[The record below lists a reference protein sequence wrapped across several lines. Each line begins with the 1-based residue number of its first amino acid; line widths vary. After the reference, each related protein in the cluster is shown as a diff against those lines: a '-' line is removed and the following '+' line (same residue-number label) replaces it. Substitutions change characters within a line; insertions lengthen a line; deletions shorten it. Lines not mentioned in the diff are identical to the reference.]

1 MAQSIVHVG
10 SSGKIVTMDSIAHA
24 SEENAG
30 DVIVCGSHGGRSA
43 AEHAIHFKPLAVIF
57 NDAGRGKENAGIA
70 GLESLDN
77 EGIMAATVGAMSAR
91 IGDGGDSYS
100 SGIISAVNERSRK
113 AGIKVGMPARKAALK
128 MLVETEKG

>member
-1 MAQSIVHVG
+1 MVQSIVHVG
-10 SSGKIVTMDSIAHA
+10 SSGRIVIMDSIAYA

-43 AEHAIHFKPLAVIF
+43 AEHAISFKPLAVIS
-57 NDAGRGKENAGIA
+57 NDAGKGKDNAGIA

-77 EGIMAATVGAMSAR
+77 AGIMAATVGAMSAR

-113 AGIKVGMPARKAALK
+113 AGVKVGMSTREAALK
-128 MLVETEKG
+128 MLVGTKKG